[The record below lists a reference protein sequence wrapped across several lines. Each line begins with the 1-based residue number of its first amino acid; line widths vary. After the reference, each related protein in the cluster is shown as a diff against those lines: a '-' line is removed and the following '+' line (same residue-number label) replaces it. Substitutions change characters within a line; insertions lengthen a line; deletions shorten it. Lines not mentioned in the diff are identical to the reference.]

1 MQTFTPA
8 LLQTYAIIFIYAVL
22 MGTAAY
28 DKLKSFGVAPDWF
41 IGQFSKTWLGSIP
54 GGSRIGY
61 AVITLLE
68 TALAVMF
75 LLSTVIP
82 ALLPWA
88 LTGSL
93 FLFGILCF
101 GLRLASEFQG
111 SANMFV
117 YFGTTL
123 IALFLMR

>member
-1 MQTFTPA
+1 MENFTPA
-8 LLQTYAIIFIYAVL
+8 LLQTYAIVLIYSVL
-22 MGTAAY
+22 MVTAAW
-28 DKLKSFGVAPDWF
+28 DKLKTFGVAPDWF
-41 IGQFSKTWLGSIP
+41 IGQFAKTPIASIP
-54 GGSRIGY
+54 GGAKIGY

-75 LLSTVIP
+75 VLSPFMP

-93 FLFGILCF
+93 FLFGILCL

-117 YFGTTL
+117 YFGATL
-123 IALFLMR
+123 LSLFVMR

>member
-1 MQTFTPA
+1 MENVTPA
-8 LLQTYAIIFIYAVL
+8 LLQTYAIVLIYVVL
-22 MGTAAY
+22 MGTAAW
-28 DKLKSFGVAPDWF
+28 DKLKTFGVAPDWF
-41 IGQFSKTWLGSIP
+41 VGQFAKTPIASIP
-54 GGSRIGY
+54 GGAKIGY
-61 AVITLLE
+61 GVITLLE

-75 LLSTVIP
+75 LLSPFVP

-93 FLFGILCF
+93 YLFGILCL
-101 GLRLASEFQG
+101 GLRLANEFQG

-123 IALFLMR
+123 VALFFMR

>member
-8 LLQTYAIIFIYAVL
+8 WLQTYAIIFIYAVL
-22 MGTAAY
+22 MGTAAW

-41 IGQFSKTWLGSIP
+41 IGQFSKTWIGSIP
-54 GGSRIGY
+54 AGAKIGY
-61 AVITLLE
+61 AVITLIE

-75 LLSTVIP
+75 LLSLFIP

-111 SANMFV
+111 SANMFI

-123 IALFLMR
+123 IALFLVR

>member
-1 MQTFTPA
+1 MENFTPA
-8 LLQTYAIIFIYAVL
+8 LLQSYAIVLIYSVL
-22 MGTAAY
+22 MGTAAW

-41 IGQFSKTWLGSIP
+41 VGQFAKTPIASIP
-54 GGSRIGY
+54 GGAKIGY

-75 LLSTVIP
+75 VLSPFMP

-93 FLFGILCF
+93 FLFGILCL
-101 GLRLASEFQG
+101 GLRLANEFQG

-117 YFGTTL
+117 YFGATL
-123 IALFLMR
+123 LSLFVMR